1 MFDNMQKISR
11 VVFQPIRDLQ
21 LRIHLKLIKE
31 RQDGRKENF
40 HNVFTYGDKNYLK
53 VDLQSFFTLEIPGTG
68 SEWAKDKSIVV
79 DQKNIYQLI
88 RGLKKTIDDIY
99 DGGVFAVDKEDNIV
113 IYKDKQEEYTNRIY
127 NLNYNQRIVL
137 TPAIIYDETEV
148 SYEGVIMYINKTANV
163 VEMSIDVLESLY
175 YTLKK
180 ADLFVYSQLLLN
192 YYVATLKNE
201 QSLTSEDQSQGKPK
215 QRKHHPLFAPPPIT
229 EEHVKS
235 NVPKEKE
242 KENFFNFDTKS
253 E

>member
-1 MFDNMQKISR
+1 MFENMHKISR
-11 VVFQPIRDLQ
+11 VVFQPLRDLQ

-31 RQDGRKENF
+31 RQDGRVENF

-68 SEWAKDKSIVV
+68 ADWSKDRSIIV

-99 DGGVFAVDKEDNIV
+99 DGGVFAADKEGNVV
-113 IYKDKQEEYTNRIY
+113 IYKDKQEEFTNRIY

-137 TPAIIYDETEV
+137 TPAIIFDETEV
-148 SYEGVIMYINKTANV
+148 SYEGVVMYINKSANA
-163 VEMSIDVLESLY
+163 VEMPIDVLESLY

-192 YYVATLKNE
+192 YYVSSLKQDKEQTNE
-201 QSLTSEDQSQGKPK
+201 SQPKGKAKMQK
-215 QRKHHPLFAPPPIT
+215 QHPLFAPPPM
-229 EEHVKS
+229 EKEHVKS
-235 NVPKEKE
+235 NLPKEKE
-242 KENFFNFDTKS
+242 KENFFNFDAKS